1 MYSLGIISIPKLV
14 FKTAPL
20 V

>member
-1 MYSLGIISIPKLV
+1 M

-20 V
+20 